1 MSRRVPG
8 KGSVSTLPT
17 NPLKKSD
24 AVVRLERLLATRPDV
39 VKATALRMKMLT
51 YLEQHHDQIMG
62 AMLDLACGVVRP
74 GQTGDSIKAQAGIL
88 SKLIDK
94 VLVSTADR
102 PNMGPSQDAGNG
114 PKAVIFNLNGC
125 DGGILAKRGAQEVA
139 QDVIDT
145 VAEAVG

>member
-1 MSRRVPG
+1 MSRRVPH

-24 AVVRLERLLATRPDV
+24 AVLRLERLLATRPDV
-39 VKATALRMKMLT
+39 VKATALRLKMLT
-51 YLEQHHDQIMG
+51 YLEQHHDTLMT
-62 AMLDLACGVVRP
+62 ALLDLARGVVHP
-74 GQTGDSIKAQAGIL
+74 GQTGDAIKAQAAIL

-102 PNMGPSQDAGNG
+102 PTMGQAQDLGGG

-125 DGGILAKRGAQEVA
+125 DGGILAKRGAQDVA
-139 QDVIDT
+139 QDAIDA
-145 VAEAVG
+145 VAEAIG